1 MKLELRMPMHAD
13 IERGLSEGEM
23 ETTTGHEYSTLLIWG
38 AILDEF
44 KEHEARS
51 EEATVEVRHMKTDM
65 LGRFCIEALTKI
77 DAAVKDMRKKGQEVS
92 PALATVAEN
101 IAVMLTAKDAAS
113 RGSP

>member
-1 MKLELRMPMHAD
+1 MKLELRMPLPAD
-13 IERGLSEGEM
+13 LERGISEGEM

-51 EEATVEVRHMKTDM
+51 EEATVEVRHIKTDM
-65 LGRFCIEALTKI
+65 LGRFCIEALIAI

-92 PALATVAEN
+92 PALAAVAEI
-101 IAVMLTAKDAAS
+101 IAVMLTAAS